1 MDHNV
6 FREEI
11 SSAQRYRELKNLEM
25 SILGIRNNIP
35 ISLFTELSGRVREKI
50 MGFEFPECNASRVS
64 IIYSN
69 GLKKTMEKE
78 ECHIAMSR
86 GLKLSDYICSHYVS
100 ARDYEIE
107 DENIM
112 DKYKK
117 GNASALTTEQKNFN
131 QSFTTLSPD
140 ALRERIDYLLKKV
153 DNLEKIEKIYSENI
167 PKIARDMEDLKDKV
181 EKIYKRVVNE

>member
-11 SSAQRYRELKNLEM
+11 SSAQRYRELKNVEM
-25 SILGIRNNIP
+25 SILGIRNKTP
-35 ISLFTELSGRVREKI
+35 VSLFTELSGRVREKI
-50 MGFEFPECNASRVS
+50 MGFEFPECNASRIS

-86 GLKLSDYICSHYVS
+86 GLKLSDYIFSHYVS

-112 DKYKK
+112 DKYKREDTPD
-117 GNASALTTEQKNFN
+117 SPIEQKIFK
-131 QSFTTLSPD
+131 QPFTTLSPE
-140 ALRERIDYLLKKV
+140 ALRERVDYLLKKV
-153 DNLEKIEKIYSENI
+153 DNLEKIERIYSENTQ
-167 PKIARDMEDLKDKV
+167 KNGKGHGRAEGQG
-181 EKIYKRVVNE
+181 

>member
-11 SSAQRYRELKNLEM
+11 SSARRYRELKNIEM
-25 SILGIRNNIP
+25 SILGIRNKIP

-50 MGFEFPECNASRVS
+50 MGFEFPACNASRSS

-86 GLKLSDYICSHYVS
+86 CLKLSDYIFSHYVS
-100 ARDYEIE
+100 ARDYEIA

-112 DKYKK
+112 DKYRKEDTP
-117 GNASALTTEQKNFN
+117 ALATEQKEFN
-131 QSFTTLSPD
+131 QPFTTLSPD
-140 ALRERIDYLLKKV
+140 ALRERVDYLLKKV
-153 DNLEKIEKIYSENI
+153 DNLEKIERIYSENI

-181 EKIYKRVVNE
+181 DKIYRRVVNE

>member
-11 SSAQRYRELKNLEM
+11 SSARRYRELKNIEM
-25 SILGIRNNIP
+25 SILGIRNKIP

-50 MGFEFPECNASRVS
+50 MGFEFPECNASRIS

-86 GLKLSDYICSHYVS
+86 G
-100 ARDYEIE
+100 
-107 DENIM
+107 
-112 DKYKK
+112 
-117 GNASALTTEQKNFN
+117 
-131 QSFTTLSPD
+131 
-140 ALRERIDYLLKKV
+140 
-153 DNLEKIEKIYSENI
+153 
-167 PKIARDMEDLKDKV
+167 
-181 EKIYKRVVNE
+181 